1 MEAVQLSL
9 FDDKDTNTIE
19 LEDLFKAYYECRKN
33 KRRTINALAFEV
45 DFEQNLVDLWREIN
59 QHKYYPGRSIAF
71 IVTKPVLREV
81 FAADFRD
88 RVVHHLIINKLNH
101 IFEAKFID
109 DSYSCRD
116 GKGTLYGVK
125 KIAKYVK
132 ECSNNYTEDCYILK
146 MDIKSFFMSIDKRIL
161 FRKVRELI
169 VENYFEADK
178 ELMVELAHK
187 IIFNNP
193 EKNCHIKGKRSDWKG
208 LPKSKSLFTTAPFKG
223 LPIGNLT
230 SQIFANYYMSEFDDY
245 VKNDLGI
252 EYYGRYVDD
261 FVIIHKDKQFLMEI
275 QDKMR
280 EFMWKRLGLIL
291 HPKKVYLQHYTKG
304 VKFIGAVIKPYR
316 EYIANRTKGNL
327 YEKMDIYN
335 KEITADHG
343 FVKDNLDDVVSS
355 INSYLGFMIH
365 YKSFNIRKKMLERKW
380 SPLWNKYMKVSPD
393 MDKLELKKKYK
404 KNIRQIAKLK
414 AQRKKRLNEVYK
426 VISVN

>member
-9 FDDKDTNTIE
+9 FDREEANVIE
-19 LEDLFKAYYECRKN
+19 LDALFEAYYDCRKN
-33 KRRTINALAFEV
+33 KRRTINALSFEV
-45 DFEQNLVDLWREIN
+45 DFEQNLVDLWRDIN
-59 QHKYYPGRSIAF
+59 NHKYYPGRSIAF

-101 IFEAKFID
+101 IFESKFIE
-109 DSYSCRD
+109 DSYSCRE

-125 KIAKYVK
+125 KIAKYLK
-132 ECSNNYTEDCYILK
+132 ECSNNYTQDCYILK

-178 ELMVELAHK
+178 ELMIELVHK

-193 EKNCHIKGKRSDWKG
+193 EKNCHIKGKRSDWKD
-208 LPKSKSLFTTAPFKG
+208 LPKSKSLFTTSPFKG

-245 VKNDLGI
+245 VKKDLGI

-261 FVIIHKDKQFLMEI
+261 FVIIHKNKRFLIEI
-275 QDKMR
+275 QDKMK
-280 EFMWKRLGLIL
+280 EFMWQKLGLTL

-304 VKFIGAVIKPYR
+304 VKFIGAVIKPHR

-335 KEITADHG
+335 KQIVNDYKS
-343 FVKDNLDDVVSS
+343 VRNNLDDVVSS

-365 YKSFNIRKKMLERKW
+365 YKSFNIRKKMLEKKW
-380 SPLWNKYMKVSPD
+380 SPLWNRYITISSD
-393 MDKLELKKKYK
+393 MDKLEVKKKYK
-404 KNIRQIAKLK
+404 KNVRQISKLK
-414 AQRKKRLNEVYK
+414 SQRKKRLSEVYK
-426 VISVN
+426 LISYN